1 MLYRCAVN
9 PTVKLRYS
17 VHPPTTKTPVYL
29 CRESDESV
37 WRVNVALVTDKTR
50 LGSATR
56 RARSATHPETSR
68 SGIIAARHQRVLSAR
83 KSRQEAA
90 DNEPSQ
96 TRPSTAAVRR
106 PATAWSRP
114 RTAAAAARPGSS
126 TSRLATSMDSVTY
139 ESERSRVQ
147 AFDGRQSLP
156 SSPDADTTTTILT
169 IDDNDDDYEQVTYIQ
184 CRSVD

>member
-1 MLYRCAVN
+1 VW
-9 PTVKLRYS
+9 K
-17 VHPPTTKTPVYL
+17 
-29 CRESDESV
+29 REV
-37 WRVNVALVTDKTR
+37 LHNVVVTAKTR

-90 DNEPSQ
+90 DTDASL

-106 PATAWSRP
+106 PVTAWGRP
-114 RTAAAAARPGSS
+114 RTAAARPGSS
-126 TSRLATSMDSVTY
+126 TSRLATSMDSVTF

-147 AFDGRQSLP
+147 AFDERQSLP
-156 SSPDADTTTTILT
+156 TSPTSPVAYSRTTVADNTTTILT
-169 IDDNDDDYEQVTYIQ
+169 IDDNDDDYEQVT
-184 CRSVD
+184 